1 MSLIQVASSQYN
13 QQGQSTIGNDDALGN
28 TGSRFTNRF
37 NSVLKIPANAEI
49 ALAQAMFNV
58 DMAKDTINS
67 SDYGTDDKNTPA
79 LALFQGGNGSD
90 KFGTYY
96 NNLKIFA
103 QRKNF
108 SPCDIPMVAYA
119 PQLKGVTMENF
130 WNAVIKRLNLTAT
143 PSLQGNIT
151 VSSTVQ
157 TGALNSVQIDFQS
170 QYNTVTYDGT
180 TTPPNQAQVAYN
192 KDTLWLN
199 NDNFRDMINGSQP
212 KSVKLNP
219 KVGLH
224 AIESIQFEAA
234 GAAPKDTV
242 AWGKRQG
249 MGKTS
254 NNGVS
259 DANGFIEMDYFKGAT
274 QGGVGAI
281 HQNPGLPAV
290 SRIGPDL
297 ARRLFSF
304 GIDRWESDKI
314 NAELQ
319 KLTNNLT
326 NSNPFVEAAFEH
338 AQNLFTSVKAGTT
351 PTGDIDL
358 AGYAYPLALLRQ
370 GVIKPWICADYFF
383 VTLPKID
390 IETSLSNV
398 DVNNPKFNYMTQIP
412 LKSPA
417 PQHLAIFG
425 VERGKKLLFTDQ
437 GNKGANPLD
446 PTEWTDGLK
455 EYPTRLVCLAS
466 GDRMAQI
473 MYGIPYSGW
482 LDPENVPL
490 AGDTPD
496 IKQRRFMALDAFT
509 GSIPAPAN
517 EVSPVVDN
525 SGMFSLYDDLDNP
538 FPQNTCMRGLKIIN
552 KANKIVFHRLYY
564 AGNGNIALKEKDKQ
578 IEATRQLPSNINKP
592 DTWIKEWVDDT
603 VTTPDTIKAVEGF
616 VNIAIYPLQSRFG
629 IGGLQG
635 DLITS
640 PALVPVK
647 TPDITSVATSVE
659 SQSNVEDLVSAGRI
673 LGTVPGTN
681 TKLISRRGGLNEHN
695 LQAYLARNMII
706 PNCLLNRDFYD
717 NVTPIINYYP
727 LLNDVTKEF
736 VSTNRR
742 PAHNGLSEDL
752 TDPTKPIYSVASH
765 TSIVVGLTK
774 IFNSKKK
781 LYEPTP
787 QVNPFLQPNI
797 SKLVRF
803 DQTSVPLAIFLD
815 GTAATPNY
823 QQVSG
828 SYTSIAAISTDPVA
842 VGLYVHLDDLPNTSV
857 MGSMNQVQT
866 KLVGVINKFDAQSV
880 VVDNNNQK
888 ITSLSWNAHELLF
901 VKLNNPSPIELSQL
915 NLRLTDRFMNPASQI
930 QNTQLVFYLVG
941 DEPKRNER
949 AIRMM

>member
-58 DMAKDTINS
+58 DMALDNINS

-79 LALFQGGNGSD
+79 LALFQGGNGTD

-96 NNLKIFA
+96 DNRKIFTTN
-103 QRKNF
+103 KNF

-119 PQLKGVTMENF
+119 PQLENVTMKNF
-130 WNAVIKRLNLTAT
+130 WNAVIKRLNLTAN
-143 PSLQGNIT
+143 PSLQGNMT
-151 VSSTVQ
+151 VASGVS
-157 TGALNSVQIDFQS
+157 TGALNSIQVDFQS
-170 QYNTVTYDGT
+170 SYNTVTYDT
-180 TTPPNQAQVAYN
+180 TTSPPNQAQVAYN

-274 QGGVGAI
+274 QGGVGGI
-281 HQNPGLPAV
+281 HQNPGIPAV
-290 SRIGPDL
+290 SRIGSD
-297 ARRLFSF
+297 AGRRLFSF

-314 NAELQ
+314 NGELQ
-319 KLTNNLT
+319 KLTDDLDIL
-326 NSNPFVEAAFEH
+326 NPFVEAAFDH
-338 AQNLFTSVKAGTT
+338 ALNLFKANFSGTAPAG
-351 PTGDIDL
+351 PTDL

-370 GVIKPWICADYFF
+370 GVIKPWICSDYFF

-390 IETSLSNV
+390 IETALADLDV
-398 DVNNPKFNYMTQIP
+398 DNPKFNYMDQTPQ
-412 LKSPA
+412 KEPA

-425 VERGKKLLFTDQ
+425 VERGKRLVFTDQ
-437 GNKGANPLD
+437 GAKGANPSF
-446 PTEWTDGLK
+446 PAEWTDGLT
-455 EYPTRLVCLAS
+455 EYPTRLVCLAC

-482 LDPENVPL
+482 LDPQNVPAL
-490 AGDTPD
+490 GDTPSQ
-496 IKQRRFMALDAFT
+496 KNRRFMALDAFT
-509 GSIPAPAN
+509 GAGSPA
-517 EVSPVVDN
+517 EVSQVVAN
-525 SGMFSLYDDLDNP
+525 SGMFSLYDDIDNP
-538 FPQNTCMRGLKIIN
+538 FPANTCMRGLKITN
-552 KANKIVFHRLYY
+552 KANKIVFERLYY
-564 AGNGNIALKEKDKQ
+564 AGNFDLAVKMKSIQ
-578 IEATRQLPSNINKP
+578 ISATRLIPSDIFNEATY
-592 DTWIKEWVDDT
+592 IKEWVDET
-603 VTTPDTIKAVEGF
+603 ITTPDTIKAVEGF
-616 VNIAIYPLQSRFG
+616 VNIAIYPLQTRFG

-635 DLITS
+635 DVITS

-647 TPDITSVATSVE
+647 TPDITSVATSVA

-681 TKLISRRGGLNEHN
+681 TKLIAKRGGLNESN

-727 LLNDVTKEF
+727 LLNDPTKEF

-742 PAHNGLSEDL
+742 PSHNGLSEDL
-752 TDPTKPIYSVASH
+752 TDPNKPIYSVASH
-765 TSIVVGLTK
+765 TSIVVGESK
-774 IFNSKKK
+774 IFDTMKS

-797 SKLVRF
+797 SAIVKF
-803 DQTSVPLAIFLD
+803 DQTAAPLAIFLD
-815 GTAATPNY
+815 GTASSPNY

-828 SYTSIAAISTDPVA
+828 SYQSVPAIASDPVA

-866 KLVGVINKFDAQSV
+866 RLVGVINKFDAQSV
-880 VVDNNNQK
+880 VKENNNT
-888 ITSLSWNAHELLF
+888 IVNALSWNAHELLY

-915 NLRLTDRFMNPASQI
+915 NLRLTDRFMRLASQI
-930 QNTQLVFYLVG
+930 TNTQLVFYLVG
-941 DEPKRNER
+941 DDPKRNER
-949 AIRMM
+949 VIRMT

>member
-13 QQGQSTIGNDDALGN
+13 PDGQSTIGNDDALGN
-28 TGSRFTNRF
+28 TGSQFTNRF

-58 DMAKDTINS
+58 DMALDSATS

-79 LALFQGGNGSD
+79 LALFQGGNGAD

-96 NNLKIFA
+96 DNRKIFTTN
-103 QRKNF
+103 KNF

-119 PQLKGVTMENF
+119 PQLENVTMKNF

-143 PSLQGNIT
+143 PSLQGNMT
-151 VSSTVQ
+151 VSSGVS
-157 TGALNSVQIDFQS
+157 TGALNSIQVDFQS
-170 QYNTVTYDGT
+170 PYNTVTYDGT
-180 TTPPNQAQVAYN
+180 TVPPNQAQVPYN

-199 NDNFRDMINGSQP
+199 NDNFTDMINGSQP

-219 KVGLH
+219 KLGLH

-259 DANGFIEMDYFKGAT
+259 DANGYIEMDYFQGAT
-274 QGGVGAI
+274 QGGVGGI
-281 HQNPGLPAV
+281 HQNPAIPAA
-290 SRIGPDL
+290 SRIGPD
-297 ARRLFSF
+297 AGRRLFSF
-304 GIDRWESDKI
+304 GLDRWESEKI
-314 NAELQ
+314 NGELQ
-319 KLTNNLT
+319 KLTGNLSNT
-326 NSNPFVEAAFEH
+326 NPFVDAAFQH
-338 AQNLFTSVKAGTT
+338 AQNLFTSVHSGTA
-351 PTGDIDL
+351 PTGPIDL
-358 AGYAYPLALLRQ
+358 AGYAYSLALLRQ

-390 IETSLSNV
+390 IETSLADLDV
-398 DVNNPKFNYMTQIP
+398 DNPKFNYMDQTPQ
-412 LKSPA
+412 KAPA

-425 VERGKKLLFTDQ
+425 VERGKRLVFTDQ
-437 GNKGANPLD
+437 GNKGANPPD
-446 PTEWTDGLK
+446 PTEWTDGLN
-455 EYPTRLVCLAS
+455 EYPTRLVCLAC

-482 LDPENVPL
+482 LDPQNVPRV
-490 AGDTPD
+490 GDTAAQ
-496 IKQRRFMALDAFT
+496 KNRRFMALDAFS
-509 GSIPAPAN
+509 GAGAPN
-517 EVSPVVDN
+517 EVSQVVDN
-525 SGMFSLYDDLDNP
+525 SGMFALYDDIDNP
-538 FPQNTCMRGLKIIN
+538 FPANTCLRGLKIIN
-552 KANKIVFHRLYY
+552 KANKIIFQRLYY
-564 AGNGNIALKEKDKQ
+564 AGNFDLSVKMKTQQ
-578 IEATRQLPSNINKP
+578 ILATRQLPSDIFNEA
-592 DTWIKEWVDDT
+592 TFIKEWVDET
-603 VTTPDTIKAVEGF
+603 ITTPDVVKAVEGF

-640 PALVPVK
+640 PALVPVIEPSDP
-647 TPDITSVATSVE
+647 TTVATSVA
-659 SQSNVEDLVSAGRI
+659 SQSNVEDLVSRRSVTNS
-673 LGTVPGTN
+673 LGQ
-681 TKLISRRGGLNEHN
+681 KLVIKGSLNERK
-695 LQAYLARNMII
+695 LQNYLRKDMII

-727 LLNDVTKEF
+727 LLNDATKEF

-742 PAHNGLSEDL
+742 PSHNGLIEDT

-765 TSIVVGLTK
+765 TSIVVGESK
-774 IFNSKKK
+774 IFDTMKS

-797 SKLVRF
+797 SAIVRF
-803 DQTSVPLAIFLD
+803 DQSAVPLAIFLD
-815 GTAATPNY
+815 GTAASPNY
-823 QQVSG
+823 QEVSG
-828 SYTSIAAISTDPVA
+828 SYTSVAAIASDPVA

-880 VVDNNNQK
+880 VKENNNS
-888 ITSLSWNAHELLF
+888 IVTALSWNAHELLY

-915 NLRLTDRFMNPASQI
+915 NLRLTDRFMRLASQI
-930 QNTQLVFYLVG
+930 TNTQLVFYLIG
-941 DEPKRNER
+941 DDPKSKER
-949 AIRMM
+949 VIRMM